1 MYRPELTSTHH
12 TVTQY
17 LHMTTKLLYLIEVYG
32 KYEISSYT
40 INP

>member
-1 MYRPELTSTHH
+1 MLTSSHH

-17 LHMTTKLLYLIEVYG
+17 LRMGSKLLHLIQVYG
-32 KYEISSYT
+32 KYEISSYA